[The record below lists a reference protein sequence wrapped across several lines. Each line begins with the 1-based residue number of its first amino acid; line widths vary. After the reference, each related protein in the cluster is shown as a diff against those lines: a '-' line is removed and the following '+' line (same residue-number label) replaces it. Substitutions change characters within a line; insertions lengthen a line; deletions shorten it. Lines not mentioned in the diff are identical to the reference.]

1 MEETPEQYAKRVLEI
16 ILKSKDLTL
25 DSPIFPENQ
34 GISKAEPEKDS
45 TQEAFKKLWT
55 DMGGEWNT
63 PKPEEMNIEQYI
75 EKTLKELEA
84 PESKPKDKPKKNP
97 IDEMLE
103 KANKGEPIEP

>member
-34 GISKAEPEKDS
+34 ATVKAEAEKDPIN
-45 TQEAFKKLWT
+45 EL
-55 DMGGEWNT
+55 
-63 PKPEEMNIEQYI
+63 
-75 EKTLKELEA
+75 LKEYGQPTVPITKAEAQQGNPIDKLLEEYGV
-84 PESKPKDKPKKNP
+84 PKPKDKPKKNP
-97 IDEMLE
+97 IDEMVE